1 MMQLDML
8 TWALGVHG
16 VVLPLSLTG
25 LYRYSDRSS
34 LFAKALEG
42 TDELLLRIRR
52 RVATTIED
60 ELGPVIQ
67 RAGGSPLLVDLSGYV
82 ERPVDPVSSDAFRE
96 AIQRFLH
103 SDATALVDYVQV
115 YRARNVW
122 CSWARTLSWTVLG
135 LSFWEVVCL
144 VVLGLAGMIFRVPI
158 PETIIACSFV
168 PTALLI
174 VTFFSCHAGLLHQ
187 YDVIH
192 ENKTRYPEL

>member
-1 MMQLDML
+1 MQPDML

-67 RAGGSPLLVDLSGYV
+67 RAGGRHYSSIFPGTSSGPSIPYLAMPSEKPSRDFCTPTPRLLSTTSRY
-82 ERPVDPVSSDAFRE
+82 
-96 AIQRFLH
+96 
-103 SDATALVDYVQV
+103 T
-115 YRARNVW
+115 
-122 CSWARTLSWTVLG
+122 
-135 LSFWEVVCL
+135 
-144 VVLGLAGMIFRVPI
+144 GLAIDGAHGR
-158 PETIIACSFV
+158 
-168 PTALLI
+168 
-174 VTFFSCHAGLLHQ
+174 G
-187 YDVIH
+187 
-192 ENKTRYPEL
+192 R